1 LLNIL
6 KGFKMRKIIFV
17 ALAIIFAYSASY
29 AKIQVSATVIKAFEQ
44 KFPKATSVKWD
55 KENDHEFEAGFKW
68 NGGKYAANFSDK
80 GEWLETETTIQFNQ
94 LPEKVQQAFNK
105 AHKNEKIKAVA
116 KIENSKGEIKYEI
129 ELKKGKKPVELFYKP
144 DGTEIKN

>member
-1 LLNIL
+1 MRKNIL
-6 KGFKMRKIIFV
+6 VVIALLFV
-17 ALAIIFAYSASY
+17 YSISFASVKAP
-29 AKIQVSATVIKAFEQ
+29 VEVTKAFNQ

-55 KENDHEFEAGFKW
+55 KENDHEFEASFKW

-129 ELKKGKKPVELFYKP
+129 ELKKGKKPVEIFYTA
-144 DGTEIKN
+144 DGKEIKN